1 VIHRQNR
8 KTPARPSLPTLA
20 LVLFLLSP
28 IHGRAESLFGTVQ
41 KDSFSTIND
50 GLLQLEKDLADLKE
64 KEEKE
69 EKMKK
74 ERKTAFRQPAA
85 AIPPVIEKTT
95 PPPLSDTSQ
104 SKNISSLSEELIII
118 EKELLRLAREQERK
132 SSVQKPH
139 ATIPPA
145 IEKTTPPTPSGS
157 SQSRKIS
164 SLSEELIIIEKELTQ
179 IKRGEESRKLKRV
192 ASTPRITPESR
203 SVVIVRPSG
212 NYFLLLNSGI
222 AFAKDREY
230 SSENMLRTRSA
241 LRPVLRTRPGFELSV
256 ALGRQFGPWTIG
268 PEIGYRRLGY
278 KQIIVPSL
286 PPSLSSSDA
295 TGNSTS
301 YSLAMYVGRDFELG
315 HSWHLHSGVSL
326 GVSESDEFLSIPDLP
341 DPTSTAD
348 GSHFQGSIRTA
359 LQYSFSDLF
368 AAYLGYRFTYVD
380 DLEDFEVKF
389 DSLLV
394 HQAELGLR
402 WKL

>member
-1 VIHRQNR
+1 
-8 KTPARPSLPTLA
+8 
-20 LVLFLLSP
+20 VLFLLSP

-41 KDSFSTIND
+41 KDSISTIND
-50 GLLQLEKDLADLKE
+50 GLLQLEKDLADLK
-64 KEEKE
+64 
-69 EKMKK
+69 KMKK
-74 ERKTAFRQPAA
+74 QEEEMKKQERKAAFRQPAA

-118 EKELLRLAREQERK
+118 EKELLRLGREQERK
-132 SSVQKPH
+132 SSVQKPP

-145 IEKTTPPTPSGS
+145 IENTTPPPPSVS
-157 SQSRKIS
+157 SQSKNIS
-164 SLSEELIIIEKELTQ
+164 SLSQELILIEKELTE
-179 IKRGEESRKLKRV
+179 IKRGEESRKSKRGQ
-192 ASTPRITPESR
+192 STARVTPEAR

-212 NYFLLLNSGI
+212 HYFLLLNSGI

-230 SSENMLRTRSA
+230 ASPGSSGYL
-241 LRPVLRTRPGFELSV
+241 LRTRPGVELSV
-256 ALGRQFGPWTIG
+256 AFGRQFGPWTIG

-278 KQIIVPSL
+278 NQFIVQGL
-286 PPSLSSSDA
+286 PPSLSSFSSIDA

-301 YSLAMYVGRDFELG
+301 YSLAMYVGRDFQLG

-326 GVSESDEFLSIPDLP
+326 GVSESDEFFSIPVP
-341 DPTSTAD
+341 SVPTFTAD

-359 LQYSFSDLF
+359 LEYSFSDLY

-380 DLEDFEVKF
+380 DLEDF

>member
-1 VIHRQNR
+1 
-8 KTPARPSLPTLA
+8 
-20 LVLFLLSP
+20 
-28 IHGRAESLFGTVQ
+28 
-41 KDSFSTIND
+41 
-50 GLLQLEKDLADLKE
+50 
-64 KEEKE
+64 
-69 EKMKK
+69 MKK

-104 SKNISSLSEELIII
+104 SKNISSLSQELIII
-118 EKELLRLAREQERK
+118 EKELLRLGREQERK
-132 SSVQKPH
+132 SSVQKPP

-157 SQSRKIS
+157 SQSKNIS
-164 SLSEELIIIEKELTQ
+164 SLSQELIIIEKELTE

-192 ASTPRITPESR
+192 PSTPRITPESR

-230 SSENMLRTRSA
+230 SSEYLPRT
-241 LRPVLRTRPGFELSV
+241 RPVLRTRPGFELSV

-268 PEIGYRRLGY
+268 PEIGYRRIEY
-278 KQIIVPSL
+278 KQFIVPGL
-286 PPSLSSSDA
+286 PPLFSSDA
-295 TGNSTS
+295 TGSSTS
-301 YSLAMYVGRDFELG
+301 YSLAMYVGRDFQLG
-315 HSWHLHSGVSL
+315 NSWNLNSRVSL
-326 GVSESDEFLSIPDLP
+326 GVNNSHETVILP
-341 DPTSTAD
+341 APLTIEAD

-359 LQYSFSDLF
+359 LEYSFSDLY

-380 DLEDFEVKF
+380 DLEDF

>member
-132 SSVQKPH
+132 SSVQKPP

-230 SSENMLRTRSA
+230 SPPGSSTYL
-241 LRPVLRTRPGFELSV
+241 LRTRPGVELSV
-256 ALGRQFGPWTIG
+256 AFGRQFGPWTIG

-278 KQIIVPSL
+278 NQFIWSGFIAPISVEG
-286 PPSLSSSDA
+286 D
-295 TGNSTS
+295 STS

-326 GVSESDEFLSIPDLP
+326 GVSESDEFFSIPVP
-341 DPTSTAD
+341 SVPPFTAD

-359 LQYSFSDLF
+359 LEYSFSDLC

-380 DLEDFEVKF
+380 DLEDF